1 MLNLLKTFKENK
13 NNIDS
18 VSDEDKGIMVPLLM
32 EAAKSDDS
40 FSDSEITKIKN
51 IISKKLHFEEACK

>member
-1 MLNLLKTFKENK
+1 MLNLFKTFKENK

-18 VSDEDKGIMVPLLM
+18 VSDEDKGIMITTLLM

-40 FSDSEITKIKN
+40 FSDSEITR
-51 IISKKLHFEEACK
+51 